1 MYSGGGFTGRALV
14 GRIAT
19 TRAHNR
25 AHNGGV
31 GLVIGLEVAAQHLGE
46 VGARALVLG
55 GGGQVERGRGGVKVS
70 AHVALVIV
78 PTGRGVSTG
87 GCSGSC
93 RNLRHSMRQLASR
106 CLATTITMR
115 RAWEGRA
122 RAEPTRARATLGWG
136 Y

>member
-19 TRAHNR
+19 TRAHN
-25 AHNGGV
+25 GGG

-46 VGARALVLG
+46 AGARAFVLG

-78 PTGRGVSTG
+78 PTGRGGSTG

-93 RNLRHSMRQLASR
+93 RNLRPSMRQLASS
-106 CLATTITMR
+106 CLATTITTR

-122 RAEPTRARATLGWG
+122 RAEPTGARATLGWG